1 MIDAT
6 DSIERS
12 LRFEAVKHLRG
23 TENIRKA
30 LLWIK
35 HNPEGLRSRIEEFDL
50 VCEDMNFLFS
60 STQDSDRFGNVI
72 YLKEKLSGSK
82 VLKLSELTGGL
93 KTDESVPLST
103 IEDTFKDIDQL
114 TKSGEWK
121 FPTSIIDNPN
131 QLATALLIEGYGLLL
146 EKHFGKK
153 DLARSF
159 VLSFEEVLWSNHKDS
174 KTLGDVKPWMIE
186 EANDFSPKIT
196 KELKESNL

>member
-1 MIDAT
+1 MVDAT

-12 LRFEAVKHLRG
+12 LRFEAAKNLRG

-35 HNPEGLRSRIEEFDL
+35 HNPEGLRNRINEFDL
-50 VCEDMNFLFS
+50 VCEDMNSLFS
-60 STQDSDRFGNVI
+60 STQDNGRFGNVI
-72 YLKEKLSGSK
+72 SLKEKLSGNK

-93 KTDESVPLST
+93 KADGPIPLST

-114 TKSGEWK
+114 TKTGEWK

-131 QLATALLIEGYGLLL
+131 QLASALLIEGYGLLL

-153 DLARSF
+153 GLARVF
-159 VLSFEEVLWSNHKDS
+159 VLSFEEVLWSNHKDFE
-174 KTLGDVKPWMIE
+174 TLRDVKPWMVE
-186 EANDFSPKIT
+186 EANDFSPEMT
-196 KELKESNL
+196 NELNLI

>member
-1 MIDAT
+1 MVDAK

-12 LRFEAVKHLRG
+12 LRFEAAKNLRG

-35 HNPEGLRSRIEEFDL
+35 HNPEGLRIRIQEFDL
-50 VCEDMNFLFS
+50 VCEDLNSLFS
-60 STQDSDRFGNVI
+60 STQDSGRFGNVI
-72 YLKEKLSGSK
+72 SLKEKLSGNK

-93 KTDESVPLST
+93 KTDGPVPLST

-114 TKSGEWK
+114 TKTGEWR

-131 QLATALLIEGYGLLL
+131 QLASALLIEGYGLLL

-159 VLSFEEVLWSNHKDS
+159 VLSFEEVLWSNHKS
-174 KTLGDVKPWMIE
+174 FETLKDVQPWMVE
-186 EANDFSPKIT
+186 EASDFSPEIT
-196 KELKESNL
+196 NELNLI